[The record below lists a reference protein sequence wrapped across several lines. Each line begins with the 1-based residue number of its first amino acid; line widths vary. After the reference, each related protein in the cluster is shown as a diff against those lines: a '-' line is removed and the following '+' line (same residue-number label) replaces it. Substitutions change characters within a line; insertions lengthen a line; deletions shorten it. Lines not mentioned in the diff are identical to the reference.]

1 MDFGGE
7 WMKQK
12 TILLKAWHGSNS
24 CCKIARPIPSAK
36 IGKHMPKP
44 RSRTFFLPGFDF
56 SASHPIGDTA
66 GQVIMK
72 VRSKADLRS
81 ALLRTLVLGVLFGL
95 TFLQLEKRQSEAR
108 QSEGFQYITVVYP
121 CIIHVYPIFSVS
133 LKDS

>member
-1 MDFGGE
+1 MNE
-7 WMKQK
+7 AKNNSLESM
-12 TILLKAWHGSNS
+12 AWIKLVLQNWTSN
-24 CCKIARPIPSAK
+24 P
-36 IGKHMPKP
+36 IGKNRQTYAKTQIPH
-44 RSRTFFLPGFDF
+44 FFLPGFDF